1 MERVKGKES
10 VEMEEIFKE
19 HVLLDGKRV
28 TVTLS
33 ASGVLLWQGQRRQ
46 QQGQLVVADDLVG
59 FKSSAST
66 ILLHTFKRQESS
78 QMCGGKG
85 VAIRQR
91 KDMLLEFSNDAAHGL
106 WCDAIQRALDESGT
120 LLVLWNFYLTSRL
133 RLFDISF
140 QAKGMLRQ
148 N

>member
-1 MERVKGKES
+1 
-10 VEMEEIFKE
+10 MEEIFKE
-19 HVLLDGKRV
+19 QVVLDGKRV
-28 TVTLS
+28 TVTLN

-66 ILLHTFKRQESS
+66 ILLYTFKRQESS

-106 WCDAIQRALDESGT
+106 WCGAIQRALDESGT
-120 LLVLWNFYLTSRL
+120 VLFSFGTLELVSHLKARTV
-133 RLFDISF
+133 
-140 QAKGMLRQ
+140 
-148 N
+148 